1 MSALERIKIIELEL
15 HNQCNRSCA
24 FCLLHYYP
32 TESRVDLKL
41 ASLYKLFKEL
51 SEADYGKRGG
61 LIVFSGFYEPFLD
74 DKILRT
80 VILMLRD
87 TVPDVRIKINT
98 NGDYLSKRN
107 IGLLDLV
114 HEINMMDYDS
124 CNKQPSWFA
133 MNLRLARIKATNLF
147 DYYISEGDSILKYK
161 KNTLSNLL
169 MEDRGGTLP
178 EQVEVNGKILNWYKN
193 HEIRKEPCLEGW
205 VSLAIGSDGNVYPC
219 CHVRGHVPQHKV
231 FILGNINKSSLEEIL
246 EGEKYSDFMNCMRS
260 KDYKKYPEAC
270 RRCQKRVKLADKY
283 GG

>member
-1 MSALERIKIIELEL
+1 
-15 HNQCNRSCA
+15 
-24 FCLLHYYP
+24 
-32 TESRVDLKL
+32 
-41 ASLYKLFKEL
+41 
-51 SEADYGKRGG
+51 
-61 LIVFSGFYEPFLD
+61 
-74 DKILRT
+74 
-80 VILMLRD
+80 
-87 TVPDVRIKINT
+87 
-98 NGDYLSKRN
+98 
-107 IGLLDLV
+107 
-114 HEINMMDYDS
+114 
-124 CNKQPSWFA
+124 
-133 MNLRLARIKATNLF
+133 
-147 DYYISEGDSILKYK
+147 SEGDSILKYK